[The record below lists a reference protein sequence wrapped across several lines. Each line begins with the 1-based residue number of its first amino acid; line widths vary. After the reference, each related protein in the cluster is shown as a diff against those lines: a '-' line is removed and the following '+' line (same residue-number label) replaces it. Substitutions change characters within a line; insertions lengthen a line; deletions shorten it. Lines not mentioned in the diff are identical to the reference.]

1 MPKVTIY
8 APNGKVSV
16 REIPAGALLLHALG
30 GGVEAPCGGHGRC
43 GKCRV
48 TVQGRV
54 SPAGPQETVLL
65 GPRALQEGFRLAC
78 LATVEGDCTV
88 VLDASRAVQAI
99 SGDGAMPA
107 FTPAPI
113 FEKYG
118 AAVDIGTTTLAAYV
132 MNSRPAL

>member
-1 MPKVTIY
+1 MPG
-8 APNGKVSV
+8 NGTGPGIS
-16 REIPAGALLLHALG
+16 
-30 GGVEAPCGGHGRC
+30 
-43 GKCRV
+43 
-48 TVQGRV
+48 GRV
-54 SPAGPQETVLL
+54 SGDGAAGSS
-65 GPRALQEGFRLAC
+65 ALQEGFRLAC

-118 AAVDIGTTTLAAYV
+118 AAVDIGTTTPG
-132 MNSRPAL
+132 RPAL